1 MAGGT
6 WIDQN
11 KVRPGVYINYKSS
24 PQALSTMGERGTVAI
39 ARQLSWG
46 EVGKLI
52 AIEDPSDCATKLGY
66 SSTADEM
73 LFIRQ
78 ILLGSNRTN
87 GAKKVLVWRL
97 DCAGA
102 SKASALLGT
111 ETGAAKA
118 EARYVGTRGNDI
130 SIVVTAVNNSENTPV
145 GYAIQTLLAGK
156 VVESVTVKSDATGNQ
171 IESNSYVVFSGGAIK
186 DGTYPLTGG
195 FDGELY
201 KDGAA
206 ASLRKVDGSTN
217 GEIEITC
224 NMKGVVGNSMSV
236 TITNDEMSTNKDA
249 TLKLYIDGTDEPI
262 ETMECSKTPFSKR
275 GKYILVTHRLNSTVL
290 IADKTYLT
298 GGVDGTT
305 PDASIYDAFFTA
317 LKTTAFDVL
326 IYDGKDATLKSTFA
340 SFVKDQSNEEGKRCQ
355 CVLSEYV
362 ADNECIISCASQSVT
377 LDTGAVLKPE
387 QLTWWV
393 GGASAGANVNESLT
407 YSCYPGAV
415 DIEPKLTRSEQEAQ
429 IEGGN
434 FALISQFDKIQ
445 VLTDINSFTT
455 FSVEKGKAFRK
466 NRVVRTVFGL
476 CNDIYKTFALYYI
489 GAVHNDEEGR
499 KALKAEILNLMLK
512 YQGNRALQNVVVDDV
527 TVNKGVDSDAV
538 VIEINCQPVD
548 SIEKIYI
555 NITIS

>member
-52 AIEDPSDCATKLGY
+52 AVEDPSDCATKLGY

-102 SKASALLGT
+102 SKASASLGT

-130 SIVVTAVNNSENTPV
+130 SIVVTVVNNSDNKPV
-145 GYAIQTLLAGK
+145 GYTIQTLLAGK
-156 VVESVTVKSDATGNQ
+156 VVESVTVKQDATGNQ
-171 IESNSYVVFSGGAIK
+171 IESNSYVVFSGGAISA
-186 DGTYPLTGG
+186 GTYPLTGG
-195 FDGELY
+195 SDGNQYKNPIKASAELY
-201 KDGAA
+201 KGSSIVITAEAVVAGEDGNRI
-206 ASLRKVDGSTN
+206 SVEIGDTHSGSSQRDLIVYVDNT
-217 GEIEITC
+217 E
-224 NMKGVVGNSMSV
+224 K
-236 TITNDEMSTNKDA
+236 A
-249 TLKLYIDGTDEPI
+249 R
-262 ETMECSKTPFSKR
+262 TPFS
-275 GKYILVTHRLNSTVL
+275 GGASNSQVSNEYVVVNKTGNTDWTTVE
-290 IADKTYLT
+290 KTQLS
-298 GGVDGTT
+298 GGSDGTT

>member
-130 SIVVTAVNNSENTPV
+130 SIVVTAVNNSESNPV
-145 GYAIQTLLAGK
+145 GYTIQTLLAGK
-156 VVESVTVKSDATGNQ
+156 VVESVTVKQDATGNQ
-171 IESNSYVVFSGGAIK
+171 IESNSYVVFSGGAISA
-186 DGTYPLTGG
+186 GTYPLMGG
-195 FDGELY
+195 LDGN
-201 KDGAA
+201 
-206 ASLRKVDGSTN
+206 V
-217 GEIEITC
+217 
-224 NMKGVVGNSMSV
+224 
-236 TITNDEMSTNKDA
+236 NKDA
-249 TLKLYIDGTDEPI
+249 TAASVTGTKEMFSTTVTCLQKGEFGNRLTAEVETAGPGNSRCNVYLDGDLTNPI
-262 ETMECSKTPFSKR
+262 ESFDGIGSNSEKS
-275 GKYILVTHRLNSTVL
+275 GKYVLVRYGGANVEK
-290 IADKTYLT
+290 AKGRLT
-298 GGVDGTT
+298 GGSDGTT

>member
-102 SKASALLGT
+102 SKASVTFGAD
-111 ETGAAKA
+111 TGAAKA

-130 SIVVTAVNNSENTPV
+130 SIVVTVVNNSDNKPV
-145 GYAIQTLLAGK
+145 GYAVQTLLAGK
-156 VVESVTVKSDATGNQ
+156 VVESVTVKSDATGSQ

-195 FDGELY
+195 SDGN
-201 KDGAA
+201 
-206 ASLRKVDGSTN
+206 V
-217 GEIEITC
+217 
-224 NMKGVVGNSMSV
+224 
-236 TITNDEMSTNKDA
+236 NKDA
-249 TLKLYIDGTDEPI
+249 KAASVTRTKDLFSTTVTCLQKGEFGNRLTAEVPGNSRCNVYLDDDLTNPI
-262 ETMECSKTPFSKR
+262 ESFDGIGSNSEKS
-275 GKYILVTHRLNSTVL
+275 GKFVHVSYNNAIVEK
-290 IADKTYLT
+290 DKGRLT
-298 GGVDGTT
+298 GGSDGTT

-317 LKTTAFDVL
+317 LKTIAFDVL

-340 SFVKDQSNEEGKRCQ
+340 SFVKDQSNDEGKRCQ

-362 ADNECIISCASQSVT
+362 ADNECIISCANQSVT

>member
-11 KVRPGVYINYKSS
+11 KVRLGVYINYKSS

-102 SKASALLGT
+102 SKASAVIGSGD
-111 ETGAAKA
+111 GAAKA

-130 SIVVTAVNNSENTPV
+130 SIVVTAINNSENKPV

-156 VVESVTVKSDATGNQ
+156 VVESVTVGLDATGNQ

-195 FDGELY
+195 SDGNPYKNPIKASAELY
-201 KDGAA
+201 KGSSIVITAEAVVAGKDGNRI
-206 ASLRKVDGSTN
+206 SVEIGDTHSGSSQRDLIVYVDN
-217 GEIEITC
+217 IE
-224 NMKGVVGNSMSV
+224 K
-236 TITNDEMSTNKDA
+236 A
-249 TLKLYIDGTDEPI
+249 R
-262 ETMECSKTPFSKR
+262 TPFSGGASNIEVSNEYVVVNKT
-275 GKYILVTHRLNSTVL
+275 GNTDWTTVE
-290 IADKTYLT
+290 KTQLS
-298 GGVDGTT
+298 GGSDGTT

-415 DIEPKLTRSEQEAQ
+415 DIQPKLTRSEQEAQ

>member
-66 SSTADEM
+66 SSTSDEM

-102 SKASALLGT
+102 SKASASLGT

-130 SIVVTAVNNSENTPV
+130 SIVVTVVNNSDNKPV
-145 GYAIQTLLAGK
+145 GYTIQTLLAGK
-156 VVESVTVKSDATGNQ
+156 VVESVTVKQDATGNQ

-186 DGTYPLTGG
+186 EGTYPLTGG
-195 FDGELY
+195 SDGNQYENPIKASAELY
-201 KDGAA
+201 KGSSIVITAEAVVAGEDGNRI
-206 ASLRKVDGSTN
+206 SVEIGDTHSGSSQRDLIVYVDNT
-217 GEIEITC
+217 E
-224 NMKGVVGNSMSV
+224 K
-236 TITNDEMSTNKDA
+236 A
-249 TLKLYIDGTDEPI
+249 R
-262 ETMECSKTPFSKR
+262 TPFS
-275 GKYILVTHRLNSTVL
+275 GGASNSQVSNEYVVVNKTGNTDWTTVE
-290 IADKTYLT
+290 KTQLS
-298 GGVDGTT
+298 GGSDGTT

>member
-102 SKASALLGT
+102 SKASASLGT

-130 SIVVTAVNNSENTPV
+130 SIVVTVVNNSDNKPV
-145 GYAIQTLLAGK
+145 GYTIQTLLAGK
-156 VVESVTVKSDATGNQ
+156 VVESVTVKQDATGNQ

-186 DGTYPLTGG
+186 EGTYPLTGG
-195 FDGELY
+195 SDGNQYENPIKASAELY
-201 KDGAA
+201 KGSSIVITAEAVVAGEDGNRI
-206 ASLRKVDGSTN
+206 SVEIGDTHSGSSQRDLIVYVDNT
-217 GEIEITC
+217 E
-224 NMKGVVGNSMSV
+224 K
-236 TITNDEMSTNKDA
+236 A
-249 TLKLYIDGTDEPI
+249 R
-262 ETMECSKTPFSKR
+262 TPFS
-275 GKYILVTHRLNSTVL
+275 GGASNSQVSNEYVVVNKTGNTYWTTVE
-290 IADKTYLT
+290 KTQLS
-298 GGVDGTT
+298 GGSDGTT

>member
-102 SKASALLGT
+102 SKASAVIGSGD
-111 ETGAAKA
+111 GAAKA

-156 VVESVTVKSDATGNQ
+156 VVESVTVGLDATGNQ
-171 IESNSYVVFSGGAIK
+171 IESNSYVVFSGGAISA
-186 DGTYPLTGG
+186 GTYPLTGG
-195 FDGELY
+195 NDGN
-201 KDGAA
+201 
-206 ASLRKVDGSTN
+206 V
-217 GEIEITC
+217 
-224 NMKGVVGNSMSV
+224 
-236 TITNDEMSTNKDA
+236 NKDA
-249 TLKLYIDGTDEPI
+249 TAASVTAMKTGFQSTVTCLQKGKFGNRLTAEVETTNQPGNMRCNVYLDDDLTTPI
-262 ETMECSKTPFSKR
+262 ESFDGIAPNSEKS
-275 GKYILVTHRLNSTVL
+275 GKYVHVSYGGAGIEK
-290 IADKTYLT
+290 DKGRLT
-298 GGVDGTT
+298 GGSDGTT

>member
-130 SIVVTAVNNSENTPV
+130 SIVVTAVNNSDNKPV

-156 VVESVTVKSDATGNQ
+156 VVESVTVKSDATGSQ

-195 FDGELY
+195 SDGN
-201 KDGAA
+201 
-206 ASLRKVDGSTN
+206 V
-217 GEIEITC
+217 
-224 NMKGVVGNSMSV
+224 
-236 TITNDEMSTNKDA
+236 NKDA
-249 TLKLYIDGTDEPI
+249 KAASVTGTKDMFSTTVTCLQKGEFGNRLTAEVGGTNQPGNSRCSVYLDDDLTNPI
-262 ETMECSKTPFSKR
+262 ESFDGIAPNSEKS
-275 GKYILVTHRLNSTVL
+275 GKYVHVDFGGAYVEKAKGR
-290 IADKTYLT
+290 LT
-298 GGVDGTT
+298 GGSNGTI

-317 LKTTAFDVL
+317 LKTIAFDVL

-340 SFVKDQSNEEGKRCQ
+340 SFVKDQSNDEGKRCQ

-362 ADNECIISCASQSVT
+362 ADNECIISCANQSVT

>member
-130 SIVVTAVNNSENTPV
+130 SIVVTAVNNSESNPV
-145 GYAIQTLLAGK
+145 GYTIQTLLAGK

-186 DGTYPLTGG
+186 DGTYPLRGG
-195 FDGELY
+195 NDGN
-201 KDGAA
+201 
-206 ASLRKVDGSTN
+206 V
-217 GEIEITC
+217 
-224 NMKGVVGNSMSV
+224 
-236 TITNDEMSTNKDA
+236 NKDA
-249 TLKLYIDGTDEPI
+249 TAASVSKTKDMFTTTVTCLQKGEFGNRLTAEVVGTSELGYSQCNIYLDDDLTNPI
-262 ETMECSKTPFSKR
+262 ESLNRITSNSDKS
-275 GKYILVTHRLNSTVL
+275 GKYVRVQYGGTYIVKAEGRL
-290 IADKTYLT
+290 K
-298 GGVDGTT
+298 GGSDGTT
-305 PDASIYDAFFTA
+305 PDVSIYDAFFTA

>member
-156 VVESVTVKSDATGNQ
+156 VVESVTVGLDATGNQ
-171 IESNSYVVFSGGAIK
+171 IESNSYVVFSGGAISA
-186 DGTYPLTGG
+186 GTYPLTGG
-195 FDGELY
+195 SDGVINTDAKAASVKVEASSNPSNWIQATCNFDGERGNLLQVSFQNVESKNIFSVY
-201 KDGAA
+201 WQNESAPIEQFEIKNGTT
-206 ASLRKVDGSTN
+206 SGYTGKYVTVKNGST
-217 GEIEITC
+217 
-224 NMKGVVGNSMSV
+224 MLS
-236 TITNDEMSTNKDA
+236 EMLFD
-249 TLKLYIDGTDEPI
+249 
-262 ETMECSKTPFSKR
+262 KR
-275 GKYILVTHRLNSTVL
+275 NLE
-290 IADKTYLT
+290 
-298 GGVDGTT
+298 GGSDGTT

>member
-102 SKASALLGT
+102 SKASASLGT

-130 SIVVTAVNNSENTPV
+130 SIVVTAVNNSEIKPV

-156 VVESVTVKSDATGNQ
+156 VVESVTVGLDATGNQ
-171 IESNSYVVFSGGAIK
+171 IESNSYVVFSGGAISA
-186 DGTYPLTGG
+186 GTYPLRGG
-195 FDGELY
+195 NDGNVN
-201 KDGAA
+201 KDAAA
-206 ASLRKVDGSTN
+206 ASVSKTKDMFTTTVTCLQKGEFGNRLTAEIVGTSEPGYSQCNVYLDDDLTNPIESLDGLTS
-217 GEIEITC
+217 GAQ
-224 NMKGVVGNSMSV
+224 G
-236 TITNDEMSTNKDA
+236 TNK
-249 TLKLYIDGTDEPI
+249 
-262 ETMECSKTPFSKR
+262 S
-275 GKYILVTHRLNSTVL
+275 GKYVRVQFGGTYIAKDEGRLE
-290 IADKTYLT
+290 
-298 GGVDGTT
+298 GGSDGTT

>member
-130 SIVVTAVNNSENTPV
+130 SIVVTAVNNSESNPV

-171 IESNSYVVFSGGAIK
+171 IESNSYVAFSGGAISA
-186 DGTYPLTGG
+186 GTYPLTGG
-195 FDGELY
+195 SDGVINTDT
-201 KDGAA
+201 KA
-206 ASLRKVDGSTN
+206 ASVKVEASSNPSNWIEATCNFAGERGNLLQVSFRNVESKNIFSVYWQNESAPIEQFEIKNGTTSGYKGKYVTVKNGST
-217 GEIEITC
+217 
-224 NMKGVVGNSMSV
+224 MLS
-236 TITNDEMSTNKDA
+236 EMLFDKRNLEGGS
-249 TLKLYIDGTDEPI
+249 DGTI
-262 ETMECSKTPFSKR
+262 
-275 GKYILVTHRLNSTVL
+275 
-290 IADKTYLT
+290 
-298 GGVDGTT
+298 

-317 LKTTAFDVL
+317 LKTIAFDVL

>member
-156 VVESVTVKSDATGNQ
+156 VVESVTVGLDATGNQ
-171 IESNSYVVFSGGAIK
+171 IESNSYVVFSGGVIK
-186 DGTYPLTGG
+186 DGTYPLRGG
-195 FDGELY
+195 NDGN
-201 KDGAA
+201 
-206 ASLRKVDGSTN
+206 V
-217 GEIEITC
+217 
-224 NMKGVVGNSMSV
+224 
-236 TITNDEMSTNKDA
+236 NKDA
-249 TLKLYIDGTDEPI
+249 TAASVTKTKDMFTTTVTCLQKGEFGNRLTAEVVGTNELGYSQCNVYLDDDLTNPI
-262 ETMECSKTPFSKR
+262 ESLNGITSNSDKS
-275 GKYILVTHRLNSTVL
+275 GKYVRVQYGGTYIVK
-290 IADKTYLT
+290 DKGRLT
-298 GGVDGTT
+298 GGSDGTT
-305 PDASIYDAFFTA
+305 PDASIYDTFFTA

-415 DIEPKLTRSEQEAQ
+415 DIQPKLTRSEQEAQ

>member
-97 DCAGA
+97 NCAGA

-130 SIVVTAVNNSENTPV
+130 SIVVTTINNSENNPV

-156 VVESVTVKSDATGNQ
+156 VVESVTVKQDATGNQ

-186 DGTYPLTGG
+186 EGTYPLTGG
-195 FDGELY
+195 SDGN
-201 KDGAA
+201 
-206 ASLRKVDGSTN
+206 V
-217 GEIEITC
+217 
-224 NMKGVVGNSMSV
+224 
-236 TITNDEMSTNKDA
+236 NKDA
-249 TLKLYIDGTDEPI
+249 TAASVTATNSTFSTTVTCLQKGEFGNRLTAEVGVTSQPGNSRCSVYLDDDLTNPI
-262 ETMECSKTPFSKR
+262 ESFDGITSNSEKS
-275 GKYILVTHRLNSTVL
+275 GKYVHVRYNGANVEK
-290 IADKTYLT
+290 DKGRLT
-298 GGVDGTT
+298 GGSDGTT

-317 LKTTAFDVL
+317 LKTIAFDVL

-340 SFVKDQSNEEGKRCQ
+340 SFVKDQSNDEGKRCQ

>member
-24 PQALSTMGERGTVAI
+24 PQELSTMGERGTVAI

-97 DCAGA
+97 DCVGA

-130 SIVVTAVNNSENTPV
+130 SIVVTAINNSESNPV

-186 DGTYPLTGG
+186 DGTYPLRGG
-195 FDGELY
+195 NDGN
-201 KDGAA
+201 
-206 ASLRKVDGSTN
+206 V
-217 GEIEITC
+217 
-224 NMKGVVGNSMSV
+224 
-236 TITNDEMSTNKDA
+236 NKDA
-249 TLKLYIDGTDEPI
+249 TAASVSKTKDMFTTTVTCLQKGEFGNRLTAEVVGTSELGYSQCNVYLDDDLTNPI
-262 ETMECSKTPFSKR
+262 ESLNRITSNSDKS
-275 GKYILVTHRLNSTVL
+275 GKYVLVQYGGTYIVKAEGRLKNGS
-290 IADKTYLT
+290 
-298 GGVDGTT
+298 DGTT
-305 PDASIYDAFFTA
+305 PDTSIYDAFFTA

-326 IYDGKDATLKSTFA
+326 IYDGKDAALKSTFA

>member
-130 SIVVTAVNNSENTPV
+130 SIVVTAINNSENTPV

-156 VVESVTVKSDATGNQ
+156 VVESVTVGLDATGNQ
-171 IESNSYVVFSGGAIK
+171 IDSNSYVVFSGGAISA
-186 DGTYPLTGG
+186 GTYPLTGG
-195 FDGELY
+195 SDGNLYKNPIKASAELY
-201 KDGAA
+201 KGSYVVITAEAVVAGEDGNRISVEIGDTHAGSSQRDLIVYVDNIEKA
-206 ASLRKVDGSTN
+206 RTSFSGGASNAQVSNEYVVVNKTGNADWTTVEKTQLSGGS
-217 GEIEITC
+217 G
-224 NMKGVVGNSMSV
+224 
-236 TITNDEMSTNKDA
+236 
-249 TLKLYIDGTDEPI
+249 
-262 ETMECSKTPFSKR
+262 
-275 GKYILVTHRLNSTVL
+275 
-290 IADKTYLT
+290 
-298 GGVDGTT
+298 GTT

-317 LKTTAFDVL
+317 LKTIAFDVL

-387 QLTWWV
+387 ELTWWV

>member
-130 SIVVTAVNNSENTPV
+130 SIVVTAVNNSESTLV
-145 GYAIQTLLAGK
+145 GYTIQTLLAGK
-156 VVESVTVKSDATGNQ
+156 VVESVTVKSNATGNQ

-186 DGTYPLTGG
+186 DGTYPLIGG
-195 FDGELY
+195 SDGN
-201 KDGAA
+201 
-206 ASLRKVDGSTN
+206 V
-217 GEIEITC
+217 
-224 NMKGVVGNSMSV
+224 
-236 TITNDEMSTNKDA
+236 NKDA
-249 TLKLYIDGTDEPI
+249 TAASVTGTKEMFSTTVTCLQKGEFGNRLTAEVETAGPGNSRCNVYLDDDLTNPI
-262 ETMECSKTPFSKR
+262 ESFDGIGSNSEKS
-275 GKYILVTHRLNSTVL
+275 GKYVLVSYYGANVEKAKGR
-290 IADKTYLT
+290 LT
-298 GGVDGTT
+298 GGSDGTT

-317 LKTTAFDVL
+317 LKTIAFDVL

>member
-102 SKASALLGT
+102 SKASALLGAD
-111 ETGAAKA
+111 TGAAKA

-130 SIVVTAVNNSENTPV
+130 SIVVTTINNSENNPV

-156 VVESVTVKSDATGNQ
+156 VVESVTVKLDATGNQ

-186 DGTYPLTGG
+186 EGTYPLAGG
-195 FDGELY
+195 SDGNPYKDPIKASAELY
-201 KDGAA
+201 KSSSLTITAEAVVAGESGNRISVEVSDTSAGSQSRDLIIYEDGIEKTRNQFSGS
-206 ASLRKVDGSTN
+206 ASTSSIKNEYVVVNKTGSTDWTTV
-217 GEIEITC
+217 E
-224 NMKGVVGNSMSV
+224 
-236 TITNDEMSTNKDA
+236 
-249 TLKLYIDGTDEPI
+249 
-262 ETMECSKTPFSKR
+262 KTQLS
-275 GKYILVTHRLNSTVL
+275 
-290 IADKTYLT
+290 
-298 GGVDGTT
+298 GGSDGTT

-317 LKTTAFDVL
+317 LKTIAFDVL

-340 SFVKDQSNEEGKRCQ
+340 SFVKDQSNDEGKRCQ

-362 ADNECIISCASQSVT
+362 ADNECIISCANQSVT

-387 QLTWWV
+387 ELTWWV

-407 YSCYPGAV
+407 YSCYLGAV

>member
-24 PQALSTMGERGTVAI
+24 PQALSTMGDRGTVAI

-156 VVESVTVKSDATGNQ
+156 VVESVTVGLDATGNQ

-195 FDGELY
+195 SDGNLYGNPIKASAELY
-201 KDGAA
+201 KSSSVVITAEAVVAGEDGNRISVEIGNTSA
-206 ASLRKVDGSTN
+206 GS
-217 GEIEITC
+217 
-224 NMKGVVGNSMSV
+224 
-236 TITNDEMSTNKDA
+236 
-249 TLKLYIDGTDEPI
+249 
-262 ETMECSKTPFSKR
+262 SKR
-275 GKYILVTHRLNSTVL
+275 DLIVYVDNVEKARTSFSGGASDAQVSNEYVVVNKTGNTDWTTVE
-290 IADKTYLT
+290 KTQLS
-298 GGVDGTT
+298 GGSGGTT

-317 LKTTAFDVL
+317 LKTIAFDVL

-466 NRVVRTVFGL
+466 NRVVRTVFSL

>member
-145 GYAIQTLLAGK
+145 GYTIQTLLAGK
-156 VVESVTVKSDATGNQ
+156 VVESVTVGLDATGNQ

-186 DGTYPLTGG
+186 DGTYPLIGG
-195 FDGELY
+195 NDGSQYKNPIKASAELY
-201 KDGAA
+201 KGSSLVITAEAAVAGEDGNRI
-206 ASLRKVDGSTN
+206 SV
-217 GEIEITC
+217 EIT
-224 NMKGVVGNSMSV
+224 NTSSGSSQRDLIVYVDNIEKARNSFPGGASTTEVSNEYVVVKKTGN
-236 TITNDEMSTNKDA
+236 
-249 TLKLYIDGTDEPI
+249 TDWTTVE
-262 ETMECSKTPFSKR
+262 KTQLS
-275 GKYILVTHRLNSTVL
+275 
-290 IADKTYLT
+290 
-298 GGVDGTT
+298 GGSDGTT

>member
-52 AIEDPSDCATKLGY
+52 AIEDPSDCATKLGF

-111 ETGAAKA
+111 DTGAAKA

-130 SIVVTAVNNSENTPV
+130 SIVVTAVNNSDNKPV

-186 DGTYPLTGG
+186 EGTYPLTGG
-195 FDGELY
+195 SDGN
-201 KDGAA
+201 
-206 ASLRKVDGSTN
+206 V
-217 GEIEITC
+217 
-224 NMKGVVGNSMSV
+224 
-236 TITNDEMSTNKDA
+236 NKDA
-249 TLKLYIDGTDEPI
+249 KAASVTAMKTGFQSTVTCLQKGEFGNRLTVALFASSQTGYMQCDVYLDDDLTTPI
-262 ETMECSKTPFSKR
+262 ESFDGIASNSEKS
-275 GKYILVTHRLNSTVL
+275 GKYVHVSYGGAGIEK
-290 IADKTYLT
+290 DKGRLT
-298 GGVDGTT
+298 GGSDGKT

-317 LKTTAFDVL
+317 LKTIAFDVL

-340 SFVKDQSNEEGKRCQ
+340 SFVKDQSNDEGKRCQ

-362 ADNECIISCASQSVT
+362 ADNECIISCANQSVT

>member
-102 SKASALLGT
+102 SKASAVIGSGD
-111 ETGAAKA
+111 GAAKA

-130 SIVVTAVNNSENTPV
+130 SIVVTAINNSESNPV

-156 VVESVTVKSDATGNQ
+156 VVESVTVKSNATGNQ
-171 IESNSYVVFSGGAIK
+171 IESNSYVVFSGGAISA
-186 DGTYPLTGG
+186 GTYPLTGG
-195 FDGELY
+195 LDGNVN
-201 KDGAA
+201 KDAAA
-206 ASLRKVDGSTN
+206 ASVSVTKDMFTTTVTCLQKGEFGNRLTVD
-217 GEIEITC
+217 
-224 NMKGVVGNSMSV
+224 VVGTSTLGYSQCSV
-236 TITNDEMSTNKDA
+236 YLDDDLTN
-249 TLKLYIDGTDEPI
+249 PI
-262 ETMECSKTPFSKR
+262 ESFNGITSGSDKS
-275 GKYILVTHRLNSTVL
+275 GKYVRVEFGGTYITK
-290 IADKTYLT
+290 DKGRLT
-298 GGVDGTT
+298 GGSDGTT

-317 LKTTAFDVL
+317 LKTTSFDVL

>member
-102 SKASALLGT
+102 LKASAVIGSGD
-111 ETGAAKA
+111 GAAKA
-118 EARYVGTRGNDI
+118 EACYVGTRGNDI
-130 SIVVTAVNNSENTPV
+130 SIVVTAINNSENTPV
-145 GYAIQTLLAGK
+145 GYTIQTLLAGK
-156 VVESVTVKSDATGNQ
+156 VVESVTVGLDATGNQ
-171 IESNSYVVFSGGAIK
+171 IESNSYVVFSGGAIS
-186 DGTYPLTGG
+186 DGTYPLKGG
-195 FDGELY
+195 NDGN
-201 KDGAA
+201 
-206 ASLRKVDGSTN
+206 V
-217 GEIEITC
+217 
-224 NMKGVVGNSMSV
+224 
-236 TITNDEMSTNKDA
+236 NKDA
-249 TLKLYIDGTDEPI
+249 TAASVTKTKDMFRTAVTCLQKGEFGNRLTAEVVGTSELGYSQCNVYLDDDLTNPI
-262 ETMECSKTPFSKR
+262 ESLNRLSSNTDKS
-275 GKYILVTHRLNSTVL
+275 GKYVLVEYGG
-290 IADKTYLT
+290 TYITKDEGRLT
-298 GGVDGTT
+298 GGSDGTT
-305 PDASIYDAFFTA
+305 PDTAIYDAFFTA

-407 YSCYPGAV
+407 YSCYPCAV

-429 IEGGN
+429 IDGGN

-455 FSVEKGKAFRK
+455 FGVEKGKAFRK

>member
-52 AIEDPSDCATKLGY
+52 AVEDPSDCATKLGY

-102 SKASALLGT
+102 SKASASLGT

-130 SIVVTAVNNSENTPV
+130 SIVVTVVNNSDNKPV
-145 GYAIQTLLAGK
+145 GYTIQTLLAGK
-156 VVESVTVKSDATGNQ
+156 VVESVTVKQDATGNQ

-186 DGTYPLTGG
+186 EGTYPLTGG
-195 FDGELY
+195 SDGNQYENPIKASAELY
-201 KDGAA
+201 KGSSIVITAEAVVAGEDGNRI
-206 ASLRKVDGSTN
+206 SVEIGETHSGSSQRDLIVYVDNT
-217 GEIEITC
+217 E
-224 NMKGVVGNSMSV
+224 K
-236 TITNDEMSTNKDA
+236 A
-249 TLKLYIDGTDEPI
+249 R
-262 ETMECSKTPFSKR
+262 TPFS
-275 GKYILVTHRLNSTVL
+275 GGASNSQVSNEYVVVNKTGNTDWTTVE
-290 IADKTYLT
+290 KTQLS
-298 GGVDGTT
+298 GGSDGTT

>member
-130 SIVVTAVNNSENTPV
+130 SIVVTAINNSESNPV

-156 VVESVTVKSDATGNQ
+156 VVESITVKSNATGNQ
-171 IESNSYVVFSGGAIK
+171 IESNSYVVFSGGAISA
-186 DGTYPLTGG
+186 GTYPLTGG
-195 FDGELY
+195 RDGN
-201 KDGAA
+201 
-206 ASLRKVDGSTN
+206 V
-217 GEIEITC
+217 
-224 NMKGVVGNSMSV
+224 
-236 TITNDEMSTNKDA
+236 NKDA
-249 TLKLYIDGTDEPI
+249 TAASVTGTKEMFSTTVTCLQKGEFGNRLTAEVVGTTEPGNLRCNVYLDEDLTNPI
-262 ETMECSKTPFSKR
+262 ESFDGIRSNSEKS
-275 GKYILVTHRLNSTVL
+275 GKYVLVSYNGANVEKAKGR
-290 IADKTYLT
+290 LT
-298 GGVDGTT
+298 GGSDGTT

-317 LKTTAFDVL
+317 LKTIAFDVL

>member
-130 SIVVTAVNNSENTPV
+130 SIVVTEVNNSENTPV

-156 VVESVTVKSDATGNQ
+156 VVESVTVGLDATGNQ
-171 IESNSYVVFSGGAIK
+171 IESNSYVVFSGGAISA
-186 DGTYPLTGG
+186 GTYPLTGG
-195 FDGELY
+195 SDGN
-201 KDGAA
+201 
-206 ASLRKVDGSTN
+206 V
-217 GEIEITC
+217 
-224 NMKGVVGNSMSV
+224 
-236 TITNDEMSTNKDA
+236 NKDA
-249 TLKLYIDGTDEPI
+249 TAASVTGTKEMFLTTVTCLQKGEFGNRLTAEVETAGPGNSRCNVYLDDDLTNPI
-262 ETMECSKTPFSKR
+262 ESFDGIGSNSEKS
-275 GKYILVTHRLNSTVL
+275 GKYVHVNYNGANVEKAKGR
-290 IADKTYLT
+290 LT
-298 GGVDGTT
+298 GGSDGTT

-317 LKTTAFDVL
+317 LKTIAFDVL

-455 FSVEKGKAFRK
+455 FGVEKGKAFRK

>member
-195 FDGELY
+195 SDGNQYKDPIKASAELY
-201 KDGAA
+201 KSS
-206 ASLRKVDGSTN
+206 SL
-217 GEIEITC
+217 
-224 NMKGVVGNSMSV
+224 
-236 TITNDEMSTNKDA
+236 TITAEAAVAGENGNRISVEVSNTSAGSQNRN
-249 TLKLYIDGTDEPI
+249 LIIYEDGI
-262 ETMECSKTPFSKR
+262 EKARTPFSGSASTSSVKNE
-275 GKYILVTHRLNSTVL
+275 YVVVT
-290 IADKTYLT
+290 KTGSSDWETIQKTQLT

-340 SFVKDQSNEEGKRCQ
+340 SFVKDQSNDEGKRCQ

-387 QLTWWV
+387 ELTWWV

>member
-97 DCAGA
+97 DCTGA

-130 SIVVTAVNNSENTPV
+130 SIVVTAINNSESNPV

-156 VVESVTVKSDATGNQ
+156 VVESVTVKSNATGNQ

-186 DGTYPLTGG
+186 EGTYPLTGG
-195 FDGELY
+195 SNGNPYKNPIKASAELY
-201 KDGAA
+201 KGSPIVITAEAVVAGEDGNRI
-206 ASLRKVDGSTN
+206 SVEIGDTHSGSSQRDLIVYVDN
-217 GEIEITC
+217 IE
-224 NMKGVVGNSMSV
+224 K
-236 TITNDEMSTNKDA
+236 A
-249 TLKLYIDGTDEPI
+249 R
-262 ETMECSKTPFSKR
+262 TPFSGGASNAQVSNEYVVVNKT
-275 GKYILVTHRLNSTVL
+275 GNTDWETVE
-290 IADKTYLT
+290 KTQLS
-298 GGVDGTT
+298 GGSDGTT

-317 LKTTAFDVL
+317 LKTIAFDVL

>member
-102 SKASALLGT
+102 SKASASLGT

-130 SIVVTAVNNSENTPV
+130 SIVVTVVNNSDNKPV
-145 GYAIQTLLAGK
+145 GYTIQTLLAGK
-156 VVESVTVKSDATGNQ
+156 VVESVTVKQDATGNQ

-186 DGTYPLTGG
+186 EGTYPLTGG
-195 FDGELY
+195 SDGNQYENPIKASAELY
-201 KDGAA
+201 KGSSIVITAEAVVAGEDGNRI
-206 ASLRKVDGSTN
+206 SVEIGDTHSGSSQRDLIVYVDNT
-217 GEIEITC
+217 E
-224 NMKGVVGNSMSV
+224 K
-236 TITNDEMSTNKDA
+236 A
-249 TLKLYIDGTDEPI
+249 R
-262 ETMECSKTPFSKR
+262 TPFS
-275 GKYILVTHRLNSTVL
+275 GGASNSQVSNEYVVVNKTGNTDWTTVE
-290 IADKTYLT
+290 KTQLS
-298 GGVDGTT
+298 GGSDGTT

-326 IYDGKDATLKSTFA
+326 IYDGKDSTLKSTFA

>member
-66 SSTADEM
+66 SSTSDEM

-102 SKASALLGT
+102 SKASASLGT

-130 SIVVTAVNNSENTPV
+130 SIVVTVVNNSDNKPV
-145 GYAIQTLLAGK
+145 GYTIQTLLAGK

-186 DGTYPLTGG
+186 EGTYPLTGG
-195 FDGELY
+195 SDGNQYENPIKASAELY
-201 KDGAA
+201 KGSSIVITAEAVVAGEDGNRI
-206 ASLRKVDGSTN
+206 SVEIGDTHSGSSQRDLIVYVDNT
-217 GEIEITC
+217 E
-224 NMKGVVGNSMSV
+224 K
-236 TITNDEMSTNKDA
+236 A
-249 TLKLYIDGTDEPI
+249 R
-262 ETMECSKTPFSKR
+262 TPFS
-275 GKYILVTHRLNSTVL
+275 GGASNSQVSNEYVVVNKTGNTDWTTVE
-290 IADKTYLT
+290 KTQLS
-298 GGVDGTT
+298 GGSDGTT

>member
-24 PQALSTMGERGTVAI
+24 PQALSTMGDRGTVAI

-156 VVESVTVKSDATGNQ
+156 VVESVTVGLDATGNQ

-195 FDGELY
+195 SDGNLYGNPIKASAELY
-201 KDGAA
+201 KSSSVVITAEAVVAGEDGNRISVEIGNTSA
-206 ASLRKVDGSTN
+206 GS
-217 GEIEITC
+217 
-224 NMKGVVGNSMSV
+224 
-236 TITNDEMSTNKDA
+236 
-249 TLKLYIDGTDEPI
+249 
-262 ETMECSKTPFSKR
+262 SKR
-275 GKYILVTHRLNSTVL
+275 DLIVYVDNVEKARTSFSGGASDAQVSNEYVVVNKTGNTDWTTVE
-290 IADKTYLT
+290 KTQLS
-298 GGVDGTT
+298 GGSGGTT

-317 LKTTAFDVL
+317 LKTIAFDVL

>member
-102 SKASALLGT
+102 SKASAIIGSGD
-111 ETGAAKA
+111 GAAKA
-118 EARYVGTRGNDI
+118 EARYVGTRGNDV

-156 VVESVTVKSDATGNQ
+156 VVESVTVKSNATGNQ

-195 FDGELY
+195 SDGNQYKDPIKASAELY
-201 KDGAA
+201 KSS
-206 ASLRKVDGSTN
+206 SL
-217 GEIEITC
+217 
-224 NMKGVVGNSMSV
+224 
-236 TITNDEMSTNKDA
+236 TITAEAAVAGENGNRISVEVSDTSAGSQNRNLIIYE
-249 TLKLYIDGTDEPI
+249 DGI
-262 ETMECSKTPFSKR
+262 EKARTPFS
-275 GKYILVTHRLNSTVL
+275 GSASTSCVKNEYVVVN
-290 IADKTYLT
+290 KTGSTDWTTIEKTQLS
-298 GGVDGTT
+298 GGSDGTT

-317 LKTTAFDVL
+317 LKTIAFDVL

-387 QLTWWV
+387 ELTWWV

-434 FALISQFDKIQ
+434 FVLISQFDKIQ

>member
-130 SIVVTAVNNSENTPV
+130 SIVVTAINNSENTPV

-156 VVESVTVKSDATGNQ
+156 VVESVTVGLDATGNQ
-171 IESNSYVVFSGGAIK
+171 IDSNSYVVFSGGAISA
-186 DGTYPLTGG
+186 GTYPLTGG
-195 FDGELY
+195 SDGNLYKNPIKASAELY
-201 KDGAA
+201 KSSYVVITAEAVVAGEDGNRISVEIGDTHAGSSQRDLIVYVDNIEKA
-206 ASLRKVDGSTN
+206 RTSFSGGASNAQVSNEYVVVNKTGNADWTTVEKTQLSGGS
-217 GEIEITC
+217 G
-224 NMKGVVGNSMSV
+224 
-236 TITNDEMSTNKDA
+236 
-249 TLKLYIDGTDEPI
+249 
-262 ETMECSKTPFSKR
+262 
-275 GKYILVTHRLNSTVL
+275 
-290 IADKTYLT
+290 
-298 GGVDGTT
+298 GTT

-317 LKTTAFDVL
+317 LKTIAFDVL

-387 QLTWWV
+387 ELTWWV

>member
-102 SKASALLGT
+102 SKASAVIGSGD
-111 ETGAAKA
+111 GAAKA

-130 SIVVTAVNNSENTPV
+130 SIVVTAINNSENKPV

-156 VVESVTVKSDATGNQ
+156 VVESVTVGLDATGNQ

-195 FDGELY
+195 SDGNPYKNPIKASAELY
-201 KDGAA
+201 KGSSIVITAEAVVAGKDGNRI
-206 ASLRKVDGSTN
+206 SVEIGDTHSGSSQRDLIVYVDN
-217 GEIEITC
+217 IE
-224 NMKGVVGNSMSV
+224 K
-236 TITNDEMSTNKDA
+236 A
-249 TLKLYIDGTDEPI
+249 R
-262 ETMECSKTPFSKR
+262 TPFSGGASNIEVSNEYVVVNKT
-275 GKYILVTHRLNSTVL
+275 GNTDWTTVE
-290 IADKTYLT
+290 KTQLS
-298 GGVDGTT
+298 GGSDGTT

-415 DIEPKLTRSEQEAQ
+415 DIQPKLTRSEQEAQ

>member
-130 SIVVTAVNNSENTPV
+130 SIVVTAINNSENTPV

-156 VVESVTVKSDATGNQ
+156 VVESVTVGLDATGNQ
-171 IESNSYVVFSGGAIK
+171 IDSNSYVVFSGGAISA
-186 DGTYPLTGG
+186 GTYPLTGG
-195 FDGELY
+195 SDGNLYKNPIKASAELY
-201 KDGAA
+201 KSSYVVITAEAVVAGEDGNRISVEIGDTHAGSSQRDLIVYVDNIEKA
-206 ASLRKVDGSTN
+206 RTSFSGGASNAQVSN
-217 GEIEITC
+217 EY
-224 NMKGVVGNSMSV
+224 VVVNKTGNSDWTTV
-236 TITNDEMSTNKDA
+236 E
-249 TLKLYIDGTDEPI
+249 
-262 ETMECSKTPFSKR
+262 KTQLS
-275 GKYILVTHRLNSTVL
+275 
-290 IADKTYLT
+290 
-298 GGVDGTT
+298 GGSGGTT

-317 LKTTAFDVL
+317 LKTIAFDVL

-387 QLTWWV
+387 ELTWWV

>member
-130 SIVVTAVNNSENTPV
+130 SIVVTAVNNSESNPV

-171 IESNSYVVFSGGAIK
+171 IESNSYVVFSGGVISA
-186 DGTYPLTGG
+186 GTYPLTGG
-195 FDGELY
+195 SDGVINTDT
-201 KDGAA
+201 KA
-206 ASLRKVDGSTN
+206 ASVKVEASSNPSNWIEATCNFAGERGNLLQVSFRNVESKNIFSVYWQNESAPIEQFEIKNGTTSGYKGKYVTVKNGST
-217 GEIEITC
+217 
-224 NMKGVVGNSMSV
+224 MLS
-236 TITNDEMSTNKDA
+236 EMLFDKRNLEGGS
-249 TLKLYIDGTDEPI
+249 DGTI
-262 ETMECSKTPFSKR
+262 
-275 GKYILVTHRLNSTVL
+275 
-290 IADKTYLT
+290 
-298 GGVDGTT
+298 

-317 LKTTAFDVL
+317 LKTIAFDVL

-377 LDTGAVLKPE
+377 LDTGSVLKPE

>member
-66 SSTADEM
+66 SSTSDEM

-130 SIVVTAVNNSENTPV
+130 SIVVTVVNNSENTPV

-171 IESNSYVVFSGGAIK
+171 IESNSYVVFSGGAISA
-186 DGTYPLTGG
+186 GTYPLT
-195 FDGELY
+195 
-201 KDGAA
+201 
-206 ASLRKVDGSTN
+206 S
-217 GEIEITC
+217 
-224 NMKGVVGNSMSV
+224 
-236 TITNDEMSTNKDA
+236 
-249 TLKLYIDGTDEPI
+249 
-262 ETMECSKTPFSKR
+262 
-275 GKYILVTHRLNSTVL
+275 
-290 IADKTYLT
+290 
-298 GGVDGTT
+298 GVDGTT

-362 ADNECIISCASQSVT
+362 ADNECIISCAS
-377 LDTGAVLKPE
+377 
-387 QLTWWV
+387 
-393 GGASAGANVNESLT
+393 
-407 YSCYPGAV
+407 
-415 DIEPKLTRSEQEAQ
+415 
-429 IEGGN
+429 
-434 FALISQFDKIQ
+434 
-445 VLTDINSFTT
+445 
-455 FSVEKGKAFRK
+455 
-466 NRVVRTVFGL
+466 
-476 CNDIYKTFALYYI
+476 
-489 GAVHNDEEGR
+489 
-499 KALKAEILNLMLK
+499 
-512 YQGNRALQNVVVDDV
+512 
-527 TVNKGVDSDAV
+527 
-538 VIEINCQPVD
+538 
-548 SIEKIYI
+548 
-555 NITIS
+555 

>member
-1 MAGGT
+1 
-6 WIDQN
+6 
-11 KVRPGVYINYKSS
+11 
-24 PQALSTMGERGTVAI
+24 MGERGTVAI

-102 SKASALLGT
+102 SKASAVIGSGD
-111 ETGAAKA
+111 GAAKA

-130 SIVVTAVNNSENTPV
+130 SIVVTAINNSDNKPV

-156 VVESVTVKSDATGNQ
+156 VVESVTVELDATGSQ

-186 DGTYPLTGG
+186 DGTYPLRGG
-195 FDGELY
+195 NDGN
-201 KDGAA
+201 
-206 ASLRKVDGSTN
+206 V
-217 GEIEITC
+217 
-224 NMKGVVGNSMSV
+224 
-236 TITNDEMSTNKDA
+236 NKDA
-249 TLKLYIDGTDEPI
+249 TAASVTKTHEMFRTTVTCLQKGEFGNRLTAEVVGTNDLGYSKCNVYLDDDLTNPI
-262 ETMECSKTPFSKR
+262 ESLNGITSNSDR
-275 GKYILVTHRLNSTVL
+275 SGKYVRVQYGGTYIAKSEGRLKDGS
-290 IADKTYLT
+290 
-298 GGVDGTT
+298 DGTT
-305 PDASIYDAFFTA
+305 PDTAIYDAFFTA
-317 LKTTAFDVL
+317 LKTTAFDVV

-387 QLTWWV
+387 ELTWWV

>member
-130 SIVVTAVNNSENTPV
+130 SIVVTAINNSESNPV

-156 VVESVTVKSDATGNQ
+156 VVESVTVKQDATGNQ

-186 DGTYPLTGG
+186 EGTYPLTGG
-195 FDGELY
+195 SNGNPYKNPIKASAELY
-201 KDGAA
+201 KGSSLVITAEAVVAGEDGNRI
-206 ASLRKVDGSTN
+206 SVEIGDTHSGSSQRDL
-217 GEIEITC
+217 I
-224 NMKGVVGNSMSV
+224 V
-236 TITNDEMSTNKDA
+236 
-249 TLKLYIDGTDEPI
+249 YIDNI
-262 ETMECSKTPFSKR
+262 EKARTPFS
-275 GKYILVTHRLNSTVL
+275 GGASTVQVSNEYVVVN
-290 IADKTYLT
+290 KTGNTDWETVEKTQLS
-298 GGVDGTT
+298 GGSDGTT